1 MSDMPARLA
10 SSEAAAA
17 EDHRT
22 AETETIVTA
31 GTDGDTAARAPS
43 SSLTVA
49 DTGDSRREDTVAV
62 NPFWSQKA
70 RDEAQQRG
78 LPFWIPILD
87 QHPVD
92 RLRCEWLMTH
102 H

>member
-31 GTDGDTAARAPS
+31 GTDGETAARAPS

-49 DTGDSRREDTVAV
+49 DTGESARRYSGSE
-62 NPFWSQKA
+62 PFLVSEST
-70 RDEAQQRG
+70 R
-78 LPFWIPILD
+78 
-87 QHPVD
+87 
-92 RLRCEWLMTH
+92 
-102 H
+102 